1 VDFGTSNTVAALSRD
16 ADRVRTLLFD
26 GSPTLPSAVFL
37 DPSGTLLVGR
47 DAAHSAR
54 SAPERYEPNP
64 KRRIDEQ
71 LVLLGDAELPVVEL
85 IAAVLRLVAVE
96 AGRVAGGPVAD
107 VTLTHP
113 AAWAHTRR
121 QTLVQAAARAGLPPV
136 ALVPEPV
143 AAADTFLAVS
153 GAAVPVGSSVVVYD
167 LGAGTFDAS
176 VVRRGPDGFDVV
188 AAEGLSQAGG
198 LDIDA
203 AIVGYLGAM
212 DASRHSDAWHR
223 LLNPSTPEERRANR
237 LLWEDVRTA
246 KELLSRSGHT
256 HVHVPLVGADIPL
269 GREQFEFLARPIL
282 DATIASTRAALN
294 SARVAPA
301 DVAGV
306 FLVGGGSRIPLV
318 STLLQ
323 QLFGHAPT
331 ATEQPE
337 LAVAEGALRMTGQ
350 VRAAQP
356 DAAWP
361 TAESRTGPVAGP
373 TTETTGLPTAPLSP
387 STASLAAPASG
398 AHGYGTPVSDGP
410 TPSGPVSP
418 VSGPPISG
426 PPVSG
431 SPVSGPPISG
441 PPISGSPVSGGVAPG
456 PAAVPRAMAGSAPS
470 RRSRTPLVAAAAA
483 VVLLLVFGTVFAVV
497 TIFGKDT
504 VDVDQVMAD
513 SDGHKIT
520 LTSFEVGSD
529 TLRVNMS
536 YENTSSSDWGLTC
549 PSAEDDLQMSYLFFY
564 GDQQKVHPTETW
576 CSANAPGQDVSIK
589 AGESGSSYA
598 IFPEVPPAGEGFS
611 LTWYNWTA
619 ENLKID
625 T

>member
-16 ADRVRTLLFD
+16 GDRVRTLLFD

-54 SAPERYEPNP
+54 TAPERYEPNP

-71 LVLLGDAELPVVEL
+71 VVLLGDAELPVVEL

-153 GAAVPVGSSVVVYD
+153 GGAVPVGSSVVVYD

-203 AIVGYLGAM
+203 AIVSHLGAM

-256 HVHVPLVGADIPL
+256 HVHVPLVGADVPL
-269 GREQFEFLARPIL
+269 SREQFEFLARPIL
-282 DATIASTRAALN
+282 DATIVSTRAALN
-294 SARVAPA
+294 SARVVPA

-318 STLLQ
+318 SMLLQ
-323 QLFGHAPT
+323 QLFGRAPT

-350 VRAAQP
+350 ECAAQP

-361 TAESRTGPVAGP
+361 TTESRTERAAGP
-373 TTETTGLPTAPLSP
+373 MAESTGWPAAEPTASLPP
-387 STASLAAPASG
+387 STASLPPSPMPLAAPASG
-398 AHGYGTPVSDGP
+398 APGYDTPVTGGSM
-410 TPSGPVSP
+410 PSGPVSP
-418 VSGPPISG
+418 VSGPPASGPPASG
-426 PPVSG
+426 PPVA
-431 SPVSGPPISG
+431 
-441 PPISGSPVSGGVAPG
+441 GGIAPD
-456 PAAVPRAMAGSAPS
+456 PAAVPQPVAEPAPS
-470 RRSRTPLVAAAAA
+470 RRSRKPLVAVAAA
-483 VVLLLVFGTVFAVV
+483 VVLLLVIGTVIAAV
-497 TIFGKDT
+497 TIYGKDT
-504 VDVDQVMAD
+504 VDVNQVMVD

-520 LTSFEVGSD
+520 LTSFEVRSD
-529 TLRVNMS
+529 TLRVNMT
-536 YENTSSSDWGLTC
+536 YENTSSSDWGLSC
-549 PSAEDDLQMSYLFFY
+549 PSAEEDLQMSYLFFY
-564 GDQQKVHPTETW
+564 GDQHKVHPTETW
-576 CSANAPGQDVSIK
+576 CSANAPGQDASVK

-598 IFPEVPPAGEGFS
+598 TFPEVPRAGEGFS

-625 T
+625 A